1 LEIIGI
7 IAALISSASWALGS
21 ILFSRIGQKVS
32 PFGMT
37 LTKGIFGIGLLA
49 ILYVL
54 KGFEP
59 VPFNAAGMLFISG
72 IIGISVGD
80 TLFFASLQYL
90 GPKVQII
97 FFMMG
102 QVLTAILGIL
112 ILKEL
117 PFGIQWIGIFL
128 TLIGVAVVLWNKLFS
143 ESSNRKTNLRGVIL
157 GILAMLCFSFAMII
171 AKQAMITISALSA
184 VLIRMIAG
192 TIGIFIYGLFT
203 KQIGSWLNPVQN
215 RKMLIFFFLS
225 VFVVT
230 FGGFWLGLV
239 ALKNLNVV
247 IASTLGATEPL
258 FVLPLALFILKERIT
273 FFDILGAFFTTFG
286 IIIIV
291 LGGAYF

>member
-1 LEIIGI
+1 
-7 IAALISSASWALGS
+7 
-21 ILFSRIGQKVS
+21 
-32 PFGMT
+32 MT

-54 KGFEP
+54 RGFEP
-59 VPFNAAGMLFISG
+59 IPLNAAGMLFISG
-72 IIGISVGD
+72 IIGITVGD

-117 PFGIQWIGIFL
+117 PFLVQWIGIFV
-128 TLIGVAVVLWNKLFS
+128 TIIGVAIVLWNKIFT
-143 ESSNRKTNLRGVIL
+143 ESSNRKTNIRGIVF
-157 GILAMLCFSFAMII
+157 GILAMLCFSSAMII
-171 AKQAMITISALSA
+171 AKQAMITVSALSA
-184 VLIRMIAG
+184 VMIRMIAG
-192 TIGIFIYGLFT
+192 TLGMLIYGLFT
-203 KQIGSWLNPVQN
+203 KQIVTWLNPIQN
-215 RKMLIFFFLS
+215 RKMITFFFLS

-230 FGGFWLGLV
+230 YGGFWLGLV

-273 FFDILGAFFTTFG
+273 FLEILGALFTTIG